1 MLPTP
6 SPPPAVAFWRPTL
19 AATGA
24 IVLAAIPGFL
34 IGSFAPAI
42 KADIGLDETG
52 IGAIFTFGYLVSA
65 TVLQFS
71 GALADRRGPQLA
83 LRTGLTFAVVGLLL
97 FATISTTFVLIL
109 VAFAFNRTAEAII
122 QPATN
127 TLVSQGVVATRRGT
141 AMGVKQ
147 AAVPMS
153 TMLAGL
159 AVPVLGN
166 SLGWRGTFGLVA
178 VIAAPVWFAL
188 PDVKP
193 PPRRTMRSKRELWAE
208 THIKLAA
215 IGGGFAAAG
224 LVTAAGFLVLA
235 AKDAGFSDGSAGVLL
250 AVGGGIMIP
259 ARLSWG
265 LLADRFS
272 FNRFRAV
279 TVCLA
284 CAVVSFLLF
293 STESKSAIVA
303 GTLLLFGVGWSWP
316 GLFLFAVLEQHPE
329 APGAS
334 TAIVQT
340 GIRVGAF
347 SAPLAFGW
355 LADNRGFGTAWL
367 LPACSAAIATFL
379 VFRASVAVGRR
390 SAPVTQPT

>member
-6 SPPPAVAFWRPTL
+6 SSPPAVAFWRPTL
-19 AATGA
+19 AASGA

-65 TVLQFS
+65 VVLQLS
-71 GALADRRGPQLA
+71 GSFADRRGPQLA
-83 LRTGLTFAVVGLLL
+83 IRIGLVFAVLGLLA

-109 VAFAFNRTAEAII
+109 VAFAFNRTAEAMI

-127 TLVSQGVVATRRGT
+127 TLVSRGVVATRRGT

-147 AAVPMS
+147 AAVPVS

-159 AVPVLGN
+159 AVPVLGD

-178 VIAAPVWFAL
+178 VVAIPVWFVL
-188 PDVKP
+188 PEIP
-193 PPRRTMRSKRELWAE
+193 PPPKRTMRSKRELWAE
-208 THIKLAA
+208 RHIKFAA
-215 IGGGFAAAG
+215 VGGGFAAAG
-224 LVTAAGFLVLA
+224 VVTAAGFLVLA
-235 AKDAGFSDGSAGVLL
+235 AKDAGFSDGSAGLLL
-250 AVGGGIMIP
+250 AVGGAIMIP

-265 LLADRFS
+265 VLADRFS

-279 TVCLA
+279 TLCLI

-293 STESKSAIVA
+293 STESKSAIIA

-347 SAPLAFGW
+347 AAPLAFGW

-367 LPACSAAIATFL
+367 LPACSAG
-379 VFRASVAVGRR
+379 VASVLIFQASIAVGQR
-390 SAPVTQPT
+390 SGGAAEST